1 VEAIDEV
8 AEANMRQ
15 VPLGWHPTPGLARDG
30 AMRAVQALLLPS
42 CASGDGLVVLGEHTL
57 RLPAAVADAAASEGC
72 FYIAVLHA
80 AHVRREGAPVELAAE
95 LDHDVMTSAGAMAD
109 PTRPNHKSAQRP
121 FDWSAREQPDG
132 TWAAQTGLEDEDEVY
147 VERLG
152 RAVPTAPRPTPNQKV
167 WTLREAPTRLSY
179 VALRRTYVR
188 VSWQP
193 E

>member
-1 VEAIDEV
+1 MQYAQSPVNPYAQSSVVPNRQGHLRAMNNV
-8 AEANMRQ
+8 ACSFRDGEG
-15 VPLGWHPTPGLARDG
+15 VARDN
-30 AMRAVQALLLPS
+30 VQALGWF
-42 CASGDGLVVLGEHTL
+42 A
-57 RLPAAVADAAASEGC
+57 
-72 FYIAVLHA
+72 
-80 AHVRREGAPVELAAE
+80 LAAE

-121 FDWSAREQPDG
+121 FDWSAREQPEG